1 MDDRGMRGGYDRGGE
16 RGTMYEPGAGGAGS
30 LPPVPRSGSRGIGGY
45 GSVGGRQLDITG
57 IVRRTFAA
65 VGDEAASLAGI
76 GLLVYSPAWIAVVI
90 VMLRVASGVD
100 SPAAA
105 QAFVDVGLGV
115 FNTIFIQL
123 ASAGAVVLIFA
134 RFRGRRVSIGE
145 AVRSALSRFFSL
157 IWLAIMVG
165 FSVGVGIILCIV
177 PGFILQA
184 ALGLAVPA
192 LMVEELRASQAWS
205 RSFELTRGHRWPIFV
220 IQIFFVIIGGIL
232 AFGEIAALNYLLAD
246 PETYVLAYLPISLVT
261 TMVLGVLN
269 AVAMVLVYHDLRLAN
284 EGLDEDSLVAAFE

>member
-1 MDDRGMRGGYDRGGE
+1 MDDRGMRDRYDRGGE
-16 RGTMYEPGAGGAGS
+16 PGTMYEPGAGDADS
-30 LPPVPRSGSRGIGGY
+30 LPPVPRSGPRGIGGY

-90 VMLRVASGVD
+90 VMLRVAGGVD
-100 SPAAA
+100 SPATA
-105 QAFVDVGLGV
+105 QAFLDVGLGV

-123 ASAGAVVLIFA
+123 ASGGAVVLIFA

-157 IWLAIMVG
+157 IWLAILVG
-165 FSVGVGIILCIV
+165 FSVGVGLLLCIV

-232 AFGEIAALNYLLAD
+232 AFGEIAALNHLLAD
-246 PETYVLAYLPISLVT
+246 TETYVLAYLPISLAT